1 MSMGIY
7 SDVTAKYET
16 TNPATIPPLEL
27 TSKDTVFLSEI
38 AGNCEPINEHS
49 VRILVLVG
57 RRVRKEHER
66 LTLLSDQRKKSHE
79 AELVALRE
87 THEGSL
93 ELLKVQ
99 HADEVGNL
107 KRQLFNSHK
116 SIFEI
121 EIQFTASQKRKLQRA
136 GLARLYDFTKKTW
149 DEIKQ
154 LLGTRKADLI
164 GQVLILRGLQFK
176 KCR

>member
-1 MSMGIY
+1 MHMGI
-7 SDVTAKYET
+7 DPGTTAK
-16 TNPATIPPLEL
+16 NQATKPSATPPLEL
-27 TSKDTVFLSEI
+27 TPKDTEFLNEV
-38 AGNCEPINEHS
+38 AGNCGDISEHS
-49 VRILVLVG
+49 IKILVLVG
-57 RRVRKEHER
+57 RRVTQEHER
-66 LTLLSDQRKKSHE
+66 LTLLSAQRQKSHE
-79 AELVALRE
+79 AELASLRE
-87 THEGSL
+87 THEGRL

-107 KRQLFNSHK
+107 KRQLFNSHTP
-116 SIFEI
+116 IFETGI
-121 EIQFTASQKRKLQRA
+121 KFTTAQKRKLQKA
-136 GLARLYDFTKKTW
+136 GLIRLYDFTHKTW